1 MKPRP
6 AYLYR
11 SLGLLVLGSAVA
23 FAQAG
28 ADPAMTTHASSSDAS
43 FAREAAIGGMSE
55 VELGQLAVQ
64 KASDPR
70 VKQFG
75 QQMVDDH
82 TKANDALKAAAAQEG
97 ITLPSSTDKK
107 HEELRAKLDKLSGPQ
122 FDAAYKK
129 EMLRDHKEDVAAF
142 EKHAKAAGSPVQKF
156 AADTLPTLQNHLQMI
171 EGINGSAAKPAM

>member
-1 MKPRP
+1 MKPR
-6 AYLYR
+6 LSHLHC
-11 SLGLLVLGSAVA
+11 SLGLLILGSAVA
-23 FAQAG
+23 FAQTG
-28 ADPAMTTHASSSDAS
+28 SDPAATTGASSADAA

-70 VKQFG
+70 VKRFG

-97 ITLPSSTDKK
+97 ITLPTSIDKK
-107 HEELRAKLDKLSGPQ
+107 HEELRARLDKLSGPQ
-122 FDAAYKK
+122 FDEAYKK

-142 EKHAKAAGSPVQKF
+142 EKHAKDASTPVQKF
-156 AADTLPTLQNHLQMI
+156 AADTLPTLENHLQMI
-171 EGINGSAAKPAM
+171 EGISATAPKPAM